1 MEQLTQDLKLMTL
14 LKSCA
19 AVRANVV
26 FYACESIRHYQS
38 LRALAHAHSGRF
50 FTHNVLL
57 IAHTSRGHIAH
68 TYRGHVDHVC
78 TTVTL
83 LVHTGVTLS
92 VMPAAD
98 RGIHVQEADKQKP
111 SVLELLAH
119 FRSCVAAKAKLF
131 PGEGQKQLLER
142 VIKEYN
148 SLMKVFPR
156 WKLSTV
162 LL

>member
-1 MEQLTQDLKLMTL
+1 VLLSGPTWSFTPANQFGTVRVYVLSLTHT
-14 LKSCA
+14 
-19 AVRANVV
+19 VV
-26 FYACESIRHYQS
+26 V
-38 LRALAHAHSGRF
+38 F